1 MYRVVGIT
9 LVIVVLIFLYMRYS
23 ARRRKKHT
31 EQLNSVRDYHASFD
45 RVKTRR
51 ELRDRHTGYQTYVTK
66 YNSTEDYRERGQ

>member
-1 MYRVVGIT
+1 MYHVVGIT

>member
-31 EQLNSVRDYHASFD
+31 EQLNSVRNYHASFD
-45 RVKTRR
+45 RIKTRR

>member
-31 EQLNSVRDYHASFD
+31 EQLNSVRNYHASFD
-45 RVKTRR
+45 RIKTRR

-66 YNSTEDYRERGQ
+66 YNSPEDYRERGQ

>member
-45 RVKTRR
+45 RIKTRR